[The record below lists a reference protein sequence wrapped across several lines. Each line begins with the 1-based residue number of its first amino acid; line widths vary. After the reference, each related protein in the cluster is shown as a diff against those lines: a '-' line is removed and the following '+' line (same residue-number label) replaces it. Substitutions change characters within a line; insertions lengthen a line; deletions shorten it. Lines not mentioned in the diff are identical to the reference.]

1 LCRRRCKELFI
12 DEFLLDVKTI
22 ALEFLFKAHQM
33 NSISIAKTQENPLY
47 SVTDRLAFPFLGLLS
62 RPAPEKRVPIDF
74 FDELLSDDTDERG
87 FQSAEPARFKL
98 EGDDQEKLNTLRNS
112 GAPWALGYDGR
123 WLRISDTG
131 AENASASLHIIL
143 KDRGAT
149 TISLGGTQ
157 LQLSHILPDA
167 WEASEWVSAHIFN
180 TLQQATIALS
190 VWDRET
196 REWKAIKNISE
207 VKNSTIRASATAL
220 LDLIFACNNSGETLD
235 GEDFKLTPSR
245 AVTTF
250 CLGETEL
257 ARTWGFDTAAVP
269 KIDTTTFR
277 AQIADA
283 REFTDELMRPKFEQC
298 VVDLANRTIAHRQ
311 LLSFTAVVDATV
323 EQYKADHRILF
334 NLLDSRTTKKYIDLS
349 ARTTLTKLALMHE
362 VEAPFAIGTLA
373 GLPSVVAVENKP
385 HFYQKMISVEEAKRL
400 RDRYLK
406 EGLKAFEGAFW
417 NDYEPEF
424 QSGARLP
431 REVGSV
437 PVLWVH
443 SLPHDSV
450 IDNIIAFR
458 PEAEPLM
465 RKWREIWDRS
475 FPNWQSHQPWAA
487 DKVEKSQEKYW
498 KEWAVDSLNEKNY
511 AWKPIDKL
519 HVMDNTVHADKADLR
534 DYRLHV
540 IDDADKVLNMVH
552 LDDGMGILKVMDE
565 PVIFAGTHPD
575 GTPKFAFAKHVS
587 KKRINKP
594 LDETP
599 RYWNWP
605 FFLKHLGRKG
615 AVAPSK
621 QAAGAILF
629 DMALQGHSH
638 AFLKLAKGKG
648 TWTIPLKGINTLDD
662 AENRLL
668 SILLKDREGEDP
680 NLIIQEHL
688 PFTHEQRFYI
698 NNGRVFA
705 SACSD
710 RHFCVLDATGKR
722 LDHRLAVLTRPSID
736 SGYFDRGI
744 TRHVS
749 DRKTSALFARKA
761 RRIAQELKAHGI
773 LEYSLDIG
781 LTERGPV
788 CIEINTLHNAGPYNL
803 SREFYMKAYKAK
815 ATKMRAP
822 LYEAVATLIKDLVE
836 DKILKSWSLDLLNRN
851 RHRLPEIFLAQFD
864 ALPTPTEPDNS
875 TNLAALVA
883 QSFAITAMLEQP
895 ANARTVIEVAA

>member
-1 LCRRRCKELFI
+1 
-12 DEFLLDVKTI
+12 
-22 ALEFLFKAHQM
+22 M
-33 NSISIAKTQENPLY
+33 NNSFVEKSEENPLY
-47 SVTDRLAFPFLGLLS
+47 SVADRLAFPFFGLLS
-62 RPAPEKRVPIDF
+62 QHASRARVPVEF
-74 FDELLSDDTDERG
+74 FEDLISDEFDERG
-87 FQSAEPARFKL
+87 FRSVKPAQFKL
-98 EGDDQEKLNTLRNS
+98 KGEDQDKLNILLES
-112 GAPWALGYDGR
+112 GAPWALGYDGS

-131 AENASASLHIIL
+131 SRNVSSALYLTPIE
-143 KDRGAT
+143 RGIT
-149 TISLGGTQ
+149 TIPLGVAQ
-157 LQLSHILPDA
+157 LTISQALPGG
-167 WEASEWVSAHIFN
+167 WESSEWLSAHIIN

-190 VWDRET
+190 IWDRVKRQWT
-196 REWKAIKNISE
+196 AIKHISDI
-207 VKNSTIRASATAL
+207 KNPIIRTSAAAL
-220 LDLIFACNNSGETLD
+220 LDLIYDCNNSDKVLETE
-235 GEDFKLTPSR
+235 GFKLFPSR
-245 AVTTF
+245 NVTTF
-250 CLGETEL
+250 CLGENVL
-257 ARTWGFDTAAVP
+257 VRTTAVDTAAVT
-269 KIDTTTFR
+269 KIEPTALR
-277 AQIADA
+277 EQIVDA
-283 REFTDELMRPKFEQC
+283 RGFTDELIKPIIEHG
-298 VVDLANRTIAHRQ
+298 VGDLANRAITPAGQ
-311 LLSFTAVVDATV
+311 QSFTTLVDDIL
-323 EQYKADHRILF
+323 EQHKADHRILF
-334 NLLDSRTTKKYIDLS
+334 DFADRKTYRNIEIS
-349 ARTTLTKLALMHE
+349 ARLALAKLALMHE

-373 GLPSVVAVENKP
+373 ALPCFEKVDNKT
-385 HFYQKMISVEEAKRL
+385 HFHKTSISVDDAMRL
-400 RDRYLK
+400 RDRYLQD
-406 EGLKAFEGAFW
+406 GLDAFKGAFW
-417 NDYEPEF
+417 NEYQPEF

-431 REVGSV
+431 REVGST

-450 IDNIIAFR
+450 IENIVAFK

-475 FPNWQSHQPWAA
+475 FPNWQAHKAWLE
-487 DKVEKSQEKYW
+487 DKVEKSQEEYW
-498 KEWAVDSLNEKNY
+498 KEWAVDALNEKKY
-511 AWKPIDKL
+511 AWQPVDKL
-519 HVMDNTVHADKADLR
+519 HVMDNAIHADKADLR

-540 IDDADKVLNMVH
+540 IDDADKVLSMVH
-552 LDDGMGILKVMDE
+552 LDAGLGILKVMDE
-565 PVIFAGTHPD
+565 PVVFAGTHSD
-575 GTPKFAFAKHVS
+575 GMPRFEFARHAS

-621 QAAGAILF
+621 QASGAILF

-648 TWTIPLKGINTLDD
+648 TWTIPLNGIKTLGD

-668 SILLKDREGEDP
+668 SILLKDRENESPD
-680 NLIIQEHL
+680 LIIQEHL

-710 RHFCVLDATGKR
+710 RHFCVLDSTGKR

-744 TRHVS
+744 TRHIS

-761 RRIAQELKAHGI
+761 RRIATELKAHGI

-803 SREFYMKAYKAK
+803 RREFYMKAYKAK
-815 ATKMRAP
+815 VATMRTP
-822 LYEAVATLIKDLVE
+822 LHEAVATIISDIVE
-836 DKILKSWSLDLLNRN
+836 DKTLKNWSLDLLDRN
-851 RHRLPEIFLAQFD
+851 RERLPAIFLAQFD
-864 ALPTPTEPDNS
+864 ALPASTEPDDS

-883 QSFAITAMLEQP
+883 QSIVITALLEQP
-895 ANARTVIEVAA
+895 VSTRTLIEIAA

>member
-1 LCRRRCKELFI
+1 MSNSFSNK
-12 DEFLLDVKTI
+12 DLD
-22 ALEFLFKAHQM
+22 
-33 NSISIAKTQENPLY
+33 NPLY
-47 SVTDRLAFPFLGLLS
+47 RVTNRLAFPFLGAIS
-62 RPAPEKRVPIDF
+62 RPTPHRIATDPFNEDF
-74 FDELLSDDTDERG
+74 GDSF
-87 FQSAEPARFKL
+87 ARSTLRSVKPSKLKL
-98 EGDDQEKLNTLRNS
+98 EGPDQEKLNVLSES

-123 WLRISDTG
+123 WVRVTDDSLQNIST
-131 AENASASLHIIL
+131 SLHF
-143 KDRGAT
+143 KFTGRHVS
-149 TISLGGTQ
+149 TISLNGTQ
-157 LQLSHILPDA
+157 VTFSSTFPDA
-167 WEASEWVSAHIFN
+167 WQSSEWFAAHIIN
-180 TLQQATIALS
+180 TLQQATIALTI
-190 VWDRET
+190 WDREVQA
-196 REWKAIKNISE
+196 WKAINDISE
-207 VKNSTIRASATAL
+207 IKNATIRASAAAL
-220 LDLIFACNNSGETLD
+220 LDLIYTCNNSGKSLDIDGVTLLPTD
-235 GEDFKLTPSR
+235 LV
-245 AVTTF
+245 ATF
-250 CLGETEL
+250 CLGETNL
-257 ARTWGFDTAAVP
+257 IRSSTGDTAVIH

-283 REFTDELMRPKFEQC
+283 RAFTDELLRPKIEQGIFNSANKSISIHQLPS
-298 VVDLANRTIAHRQ
+298 LAALTDQILNQH
-311 LLSFTAVVDATV
+311 
-323 EQYKADHRILF
+323 KADQPILF
-334 NLLDSRTTKKYIDLS
+334 DLLGSRVLDIETS
-349 ARTTLTKLALMHE
+349 ARTILTNLGSMHGM
-362 VEAPFAIGTLA
+362 EAPLAISTLA
-373 GLPSVVAVENKP
+373 NLPSFEKVENKP
-385 HFYQKMISVEEAKRL
+385 HFHRTKISVQEARRL
-400 RDRYLK
+400 RDHYLQ
-406 EGLKAFEGAFW
+406 EGENAFKGSFW
-417 NDYEPEF
+417 NQYVPDF

-431 REVGSV
+431 REIGSV

-458 PEAEPLM
+458 PEAEPMM

-475 FPNWQSHQPWAA
+475 FPNWQSHEPWTE
-487 DKVEKSQEKYW
+487 DKVEKSQEEYW
-498 KEWAVDSLNEKNY
+498 KEWAIDALNEKTY
-511 AWKPIDKL
+511 KWRPIDKL
-519 HVMDNTVHADKADLR
+519 HVMDNMIHADKADLR

-540 IDDADKVLNMVH
+540 IDDADKVLNMIH

-565 PVIFAGTHPD
+565 PVIFAGTHTD
-575 GTPKFAFAKHVS
+575 GTPRFALAKDVS

-621 QAAGAILF
+621 EAAGAILF
-629 DMALQGHSH
+629 DMALQGHRH

-648 TWTIPLKGINTLDD
+648 TWTIPLKGINTLND

-668 SILLKDREGEDP
+668 SILLKDREGENP

-736 SGYFDRGI
+736 SGYFDRGV

-761 RRIAQELKAHGI
+761 RRIAQELKTHGI
-773 LEYSLDIG
+773 MEYSLDIG

-803 SREFYMKAYKAK
+803 RRELYMKAYKAK
-815 ATKMRAP
+815 ATKMRST
-822 LYEAVATLIKDLVE
+822 LYEAVATIIKDLVE
-836 DKILKSWSLDLLNRN
+836 DTTLKGWSLDLLNRN
-851 RHRLPEIFLAQFD
+851 SHRLPEIFLAQFD
-864 ALPTPTEPDNS
+864 TISAETEPDDS
-875 TNLAALVA
+875 TNMTALVA
-883 QSFAITAMLEQP
+883 QSFVVSAMLEQRVD
-895 ANARTVIEVAA
+895 AHTVIEVAA